1 MYAPQFFLSGALLY
15 VLSINQILNV
25 QKVSL
30 LNFHNENKEKREKE
44 KVFIKLLK
52 KYLFYRSAK
61 CMLGIRNSRDEGK

>member
-52 KYLFYRSAK
+52 KIFIL
-61 CMLGIRNSRDEGK
+61 